1 MPYATLVIRGGQ
13 AKFKGEIRT
22 RPMKRRRGTELAR
35 QEPVPE
41 PKWCTRPNPSEP
53 DTQRW
58 GIAERHSLG
67 TSHDGAAAE
76 PPTQLLVGKS
86 MPRSSEQSASQP
98 TRTTGLPGKYWYPL

>member
-1 MPYATLVIRGGQ
+1 
-13 AKFKGEIRT
+13 
-22 RPMKRRRGTELAR
+22 MKRRRGTELAR
-35 QEPVPE
+35 QGPVPE

-76 PPTQLLVGKS
+76 PPTQLLVRKS
-86 MPRSSEQSASQP
+86 MPRSSEQSASQRDSDDGP
-98 TRTTGLPGKYWYPL
+98 TRLILVPVVASGKTKAKS